1 MRAELFGYVWQRPH
15 HHPSRFRSLRCG
27 RTAARGSI
35 PASSRLQFDSP
46 LSKEHTQDFL
56 FTCGARH
63 PGMLHTPSFQ
73 KVNRAGTSST
83 GLANVPPS
91 RRKYQFNREHK
102 ICVRSARAQH
112 LRGGITESSKIA
124 PTPGLE
130 HGDGGELNFIW
141 FGSLTAAPPR
151 LRRLL
156 PQMGFYLARLFDS
169 TCGLIAECR
178 EVIHPTCKQNILRVF
193 FRKRAIKLQTAVV
206 MLVATPEFTITQ
218 TFRLLICSEDEGGAF
233 PNLTI
238 CCARPCKSVAW
249 FWKNLLRAPSQEL
262 EIPAHSHAYKCT
274 SQR

>member
-1 MRAELFGYVWQRPH
+1 MRAELFGYVWQWPH

-27 RTAARGSI
+27 RTAARGPI

-46 LSKEHTQDFL
+46 LSKEHTQDFFVYMRGSASRHAPHPVVQESQSSGDL
-56 FTCGARH
+56 VHRARQC
-63 PGMLHTPSFQ
+63 PS
-73 KVNRAGTSST
+73 
-83 GLANVPPS
+83 PS
-91 RRKYQFNREHK
+91 QRKYQFNREHK

-112 LRGGITESSKIA
+112 LRGGITESSKIT

-130 HGDGGELNFIW
+130 HGDGGELTFTW
-141 FGSLTAAPPR
+141 FGSLTAAPPQ

-169 TCGLIAECR
+169 ICGLIAECR
-178 EVIHPTCKQNILRVF
+178 EVIHPTCKQKILRVF

-206 MLVATPEFTITQ
+206 TLVATPEFTITQ

-249 FWKNLLRAPSQEL
+249 FWKN
-262 EIPAHSHAYKCT
+262 
-274 SQR
+274 